1 MGKKKE
7 QTESTEAVEII
18 EPIEAIELTEQPAEV
33 QPAAPVPA
41 APVPVLPGYIR
52 IALADGSGKAGG
64 IIVHG
69 SQYGEGRTYSPA
81 TWSVIEELKKK

>member
-1 MGKKKE
+1 MGKKSKA
-7 QTESTEAVEII
+7 SEAEYT
-18 EPIEAIELTEQPAEV
+18 EPIEAIELTEEPAEV

-41 APVPVLPGYIR
+41 AVAPVLPGYIR

-69 SQYGEGRTYSPA
+69 SQYGEDRTYKPS
-81 TWSVIEELKKK
+81 TWTLIEDLKKK